1 MLIDC
6 KHWQRVHKMNFC
18 KGQKVRY
25 NYDNS
30 VGTIT
35 GRKQG
40 DRWQVKFDA
49 ATNMF
54 IPATKLEAISETD
67 DMFDALQ
74 EGKFQG
80 IDDFRRSLYC
90 HRLSGKLTNIIYSM
104 NNSKAKFLPHQFI
117 PVIKFLES
125 YTDRLLIAD
134 EVGLGKTIE
143 SMYIWEELRVRSNA
157 KRLLIVV
164 PSVLRFKWQSD
175 LKNFFNINAIIAS
188 AQNANLGKTLLQH
201 INDSILRPEGERFV
215 IIISL
220 EGLRVSEKVKTSLE
234 EHKDRRK
241 IFDMVII
248 DEAHNL
254 RNRETKSFKMG
265 ELLRDVCENFLLLS
279 ATPIQTGSEN
289 FYNLLNLLS
298 PEDFY
303 DKNTFDMQ
311 LEENAPLVRLTNA
324 IDSGEGQNE
333 ILEKI
338 EETLEE
344 DIFYKDS
351 DIAEIRNNLPQILT
365 SQEKIIEVIQKLKN
379 KYFYNAFVTRTRKR
393 DVMENRTQRVAEVIS
408 FELADYE
415 KSFYDEV
422 TKFLKT
428 KNIAMGDSLNIFRL
442 IARQRQMASCIPAAL
457 KGWRADSKRTIKQG
471 NFEEDEFFFQDLSN
485 ENDIDLDNTKFNM
498 PIFEN
503 FDLEKLEAN
512 DSKFNKFLTFIKS
525 ILKENMEEKIIV
537 FSFFRNTVAYI
548 CKRLNDEN
556 INTTYIMGGMS
567 GNEKNQQIENF
578 QNGAINVL
586 VSSEVGAEGIDLQFA
601 KYEINYDLPWN
612 PMRLE
617 QRIGRID
624 RIGQKSPKIFILNA
638 FCKNTIEDRILERLY
653 ERIDVFKNTLGDI
666 EEILGKEIQDLQIDV
681 FNNSYETDEEIEK
694 RTLQVQ
700 KAIVN
705 NQRINKSLES
715 QSGNLSAYQNF
726 ILENIKNANENFRYV
741 TPKELIFT
749 VKDLLHKNFPGSS
762 VEETTYPDTVKISL
776 SQEARD
782 KLADFI
788 RMNAISSYTV
798 LHTERHSTYCSFNNK
813 TVSNLK
819 RIGYKESIDIN
830 HPLIKWILSILKE
843 NAIYTSGCSAICI
856 KKSALPN
863 EINMPA
869 GMYSYYIQKWSANGV
884 RLINE
889 LHYFLINSYTNSI
902 LENDVAE
909 RILITAL
916 LYGDTFDKNL
926 VSDEQ
931 LELILEAMNKLY
943 ENAFDQFEK
952 FRSSHEEQNKSLF
965 TEQTEY
971 IKRTA
976 TIKAKNIEEMIEKM
990 EEAGREK
997 NIIRMNQ
1004 GRLNKINEDKDNRI
1018 RHLEKKLNS
1027 EPTCGEI
1034 ATGLLVIED
1043 N

>member
-1 MLIDC
+1 MD
-6 KHWQRVHKMNFC
+6 FC

-35 GRKQG
+35 GRRQG

-49 ATNMF
+49 ATNIF
-54 IPATKLEAISETD
+54 IPATKLEVISETD

-80 IDDFRRSLYC
+80 IDDFRRSVYC
-90 HRLSGKLTNIIYSM
+90 HRLSGELTNIIYSM
-104 NNSKAKFLPHQFI
+104 NNSKTDFLPHQFI
-117 PVIKFLES
+117 PVVKFLES

-164 PSVLRFKWQSD
+164 PSVLRFKWQTD
-175 LKNFFNINAIIAS
+175 LKKFFNINAIIVS
-188 AQNANLGKTLLQH
+188 AQNTNLGKTLLQY
-201 INDSILRPEGERFV
+201 IDDSIHRPKEEQFV

-220 EGLRVSEKVKTSLE
+220 ESLRISEKVKTSLE
-234 EHKDRRK
+234 EYRDRRK

-254 RNRETKSFKMG
+254 RNRETKNFKTG

-303 DKNTFDMQ
+303 DKNTFDIQ
-311 LEENAPLVRLTNA
+311 LRENAPLVRLANA
-324 IDSGEGQNE
+324 IDSSEGQNE
-333 ILEKI
+333 ILEKV
-338 EETLEE
+338 EEVLEE
-344 DIFYKDS
+344 NIFYKDS
-351 DIAEIRNNLPQILT
+351 DIAEIRNNLSKILA
-365 SQEKIIEVIQKLKN
+365 SQENIIETVQKLKN
-379 KYFYNAFVTRTRKR
+379 KYFYNTFVTRTRKR
-393 DVMENRTQRVAEVIS
+393 DVMEDRTQRVAEVIS

-415 KSFYDEV
+415 KKFYDEV
-422 TKFLKT
+422 TRFLKT
-428 KNIAMGDSLNIFRL
+428 KNTATDDSLNIFKL

-457 KGWRADSKRTIKQG
+457 KGWREDSKNTIKQG
-471 NFEEDEFFFQDLSN
+471 NFEEDEFFFKNLSN
-485 ENDIDLDNTKFNM
+485 ENDTDLNDTKLKM
-498 PIFEN
+498 PTFEN
-503 FDLEKLEAN
+503 FNLEKLEAN
-512 DSKFNKFLTFIKS
+512 DSKFNQFLTFIKN
-525 ILKENMEEKIIV
+525 ILKENAEEKIIV

-548 CKRLNDEN
+548 CKRLNDEK
-556 INTTYIMGGMS
+556 INTIYIMGGMS
-567 GNEKNQQIENF
+567 GDEKNQQIKNF
-578 QNGAINVL
+578 QNEAINVL

-681 FNNSYETDEEIEK
+681 FNNNYETDEEIEK

-705 NQRINKSLES
+705 NQRINKSLEL

-726 ILENIKNANENFRYV
+726 ILKNIKNAADNFRYV

-749 VKDLLHKNFPGSS
+749 VKDFLYKNFPGSS
-762 VEETTYPDTVKISL
+762 VEETNYPDTVKISL
-776 SQEARD
+776 SQEAQD
-782 KLADFI
+782 KLGDFI

-798 LHTERHSTYCSFNNK
+798 LHTERRSTYCSFNNK
-813 TVSNLK
+813 TISSLK
-819 RIGYKESIDIN
+819 KIGYKESIDIN
-830 HPLIKWILSILKE
+830 HSLIKWILSMLKE
-843 NAIYTSGCSAICI
+843 NVIYTSGCSAICI
-856 KKSALPN
+856 KKSVLPN
-863 EINMPA
+863 ETNIPA
-869 GMYSYYIQKWSANGV
+869 GNYSYCIQKWSANGV

-889 LHYFLINSYTNSI
+889 LHYFLINSDTNSI

-909 RILITAL
+909 KILTTAL
-916 LYGDTFDKNL
+916 LYGDTYDKNL
-926 VSDEQ
+926 ISDEQ
-931 LELILEAMNKLY
+931 LELIIAAMNVLL
-943 ENAFDQFEK
+943 ESASDQFEK
-952 FRSSHEEQNKSLF
+952 FSSSHEKQNESLF

-976 TIKAKNIEEMIEKM
+976 TIKAKRIEETIKKM
-990 EEAGREK
+990 KEEGRGE
-997 NIIRMNQ
+997 NIIRMTQ
-1004 GRLNKINEDKDNRI
+1004 GRLNKVYEDKDNKI

-1027 EPTCGEI
+1027 QTNYGEI
-1034 ATGLLVIED
+1034 ATGLLVIEE